1 MSRRILGLAIA
12 FASLAGSPAFAQYY
26 LPGPAP
32 SIGPIQHECT
42 EEYPSPRSRT
52 TIGIGETMSLWVD
65 ENTWSDPD
73 YLYLASGGQQVVED
87 GMGETTWTV
96 ISGEGTVYPT
106 MGTYTV
112 LTADL
117 ASSDNTIEVEASCED
132 SPLADDQPAKKNIA
146 VDAKIP
152 TGVQNLKVE
161 NLSLGA
167 AGNAQIGASAKFTQ
181 QIKPISVNFKNVA
194 FRLTRPAK
202 TITWPD
208 GTMQTIAETTG
219 GYSVGDLN
227 LGNFFGTANNVVTI
241 TFSDGLYPKARLHNG
256 TASVDFSY
264 NRTEKNEFNSKDG
277 WKEFAN
283 CTLDREYRGMQL
295 DCRVGIDGTWSERQ
309 GPYQ

>member
-1 MSRRILGLAIA
+1 MLRLSVGVVIAATVSLMPGLVD
-12 FASLAGSPAFAQYY
+12 AQSYA
-26 LPGPAP
+26 PGPSP
-32 SIGPIQHECT
+32 TVGDVKHQCT
-42 EEYPSPRSRT
+42 EEFPAPRSRT
-52 TIGIGETMSLWVD
+52 TIGIGESIQLWID
-65 ENTWSDPD
+65 ESSWNDPD
-73 YLYLASGGQQVVED
+73 IMYVGSGQTIVYDSIGDV
-87 GMGETTWTV
+87 TWTV
-96 ISGEGTVYPT
+96 TGGEGNVYPP
-106 MGTYTV
+106 MGTSTV

-117 ASSDNTIEVEASCED
+117 ASSDNTITVEVSVDD
-132 SPLADDQPAKKNIA
+132 SPEGDDQPVKKNVA

-167 AGNAQIGASAKFTQ
+167 AGNVQIGASAKFTQ
-181 QIKPISVNFKNVA
+181 QITPISVNFKAVQ

-208 GTMQTIAETTG
+208 GTMQTFAETTG
-219 GYSVGDLN
+219 GYSVGDLS

-241 TFSDGLYPKARLHNG
+241 NFSDGLYPKGRLNNG
-256 TASVDFSY
+256 TAFVDFSY

-295 DCRVGIDGTWSERQ
+295 DCRVGIDGTWSDRQ